1 MEPNTIFSFVQWNG
15 NNSLGS
21 LLIIYLHSYSS
32 LVLKHRI
39 IVLPMETDHL
49 ILNIRFKTKNNGVL
63 GRYVLYR
70 TWRILILLHT
80 YYYIIFTHFCQH
92 TKTD

>member
-1 MEPNTIFSFVQWNG
+1 MEPKTIFSFVQWNG

-21 LLIIYLHSYSS
+21 PLIIYLQIYSN

-49 ILNIRFKTKNNGVL
+49 ILNIRFKTKNNG
-63 GRYVLYR
+63 G
-70 TWRILILLHT
+70 
-80 YYYIIFTHFCQH
+80 FG
-92 TKTD
+92 